1 MAQVIKFKRSETAS
15 AVPGTSDLEIG
26 EVCMNIAD
34 KKLYTK
40 DSGGNIVEIS
50 NTGISAETG
59 ASELVAV
66 GSASTESMSILN
78 I

>member
-40 DSGGNIVEIS
+40 DTNGNIIEIANQS
-50 NTGISAETG
+50 TAG
-59 ASELVAV
+59 AADAGELMMTAN
-66 GSASTESMSILN
+66 ASTATMIAAGW
-78 I
+78 